1 MGSASATAMLVG
13 RREMI
18 DARPNGVTAE
28 ISRGEIE
35 EALGSDQPLDLILDV
50 LWPVHEGAG
59 SASGT
64 VTVAWDRADLES
76 LLADSESES
85 LTFSFDR
92 DELGRVLDE
101 PEFEGHGLRETAL
114 VLTVAAAAAVG
125 ASAASGMPMYDDGSG
140 PTTTGVTTLSQT
152 AVAAAPDAFERAVT
166 RSVPADAFER
176 AAARGEASAPD
187 AFDRAVA
194 RESAATVGH
203 DEASLAD
210 RGIGVQAVGAVH
222 DEASLAD
229 RGIEVQAV
237 PAVHDEVA
245 LAARGIELQ
254 TAPALHDEATLAARG
269 IEAPAAPVGDSGSGF
284 DVPSIDAATAGAVGG
299 GLALAGLLIVG
310 AGFATRRNR
319 ARPV

>member
-1 MGSASATAMLVG
+1 MLVG

-18 DARPNGVTAE
+18 DARPNAVTAE
-28 ISRGEIE
+28 ITRSEIE

-50 LWPVHEGAG
+50 LRPAHEGVET
-59 SASGT
+59 ASGT

-92 DELGRVLDE
+92 DELERVLDE

-140 PTTTGVTTLSQT
+140 PTTSGVTTLLQS
-152 AVAAAPDAFERAVT
+152 
-166 RSVPADAFER
+166 
-176 AAARGEASAPD
+176 
-187 AFDRAVA
+187 
-194 RESAATVGH
+194 ATVGH
-203 DEASLAD
+203 DEASLAS

-222 DEASLAD
+222 DEASLAS

-237 PAVHDEVA
+237 PAVHDEA
-245 LAARGIELQ
+245 SLASRGIELQ
-254 TAPALHDEATLAARG
+254 TAPALHDEATLDARG

-284 DVPSIDAATAGAVGG
+284 DLPSIDAATAGAVGG

>member
-176 AAARGEASAPD
+176 AAARGEVSAPD

-203 DEASLAD
+203 DEASLA
-210 RGIGVQAVGAVH
+210 
-222 DEASLAD
+222 
-229 RGIEVQAV
+229 
-237 PAVHDEVA
+237 
-245 LAARGIELQ
+245 ARGIETV
-254 TAPALHDEATLAARG
+254 TAATAAPDVIERAAARATPAPDAFERAANRGSNASGG
-269 IEAPAAPVGDSGSGF
+269 IETPAPVGDSGSGLEL
-284 DVPSIDAATAGAVGG
+284 PSLDAPAAVAVGG
-299 GLALAGLLIVG
+299 GLAGAGLLI
-310 AGFATRRNR
+310 AAAMLTARRNR
-319 ARPV
+319 IRPL

>member
-18 DARPNGVTAE
+18 DARPNAVTAE

-101 PEFEGHGLRETAL
+101 PEFEGHGLRETAFCPYRCSCCCGGRIGGIRHAD
-114 VLTVAAAAAVG
+114 VRRRVRPDDDGRDDAFA
-125 ASAASGMPMYDDGSG
+125 DGSG
-140 PTTTGVTTLSQT
+140 GCSRRV
-152 AVAAAPDAFERAVT
+152 RACGDPQ
-166 RSVPADAFER
+166 RSGRRVR
-176 AAARGEASAPD
+176 A
-187 AFDRAVA
+187 
-194 RESAATVGH
+194 
-203 DEASLAD
+203 
-210 RGIGVQAVGAVH
+210 
-222 DEASLAD
+222 
-229 RGIEVQAV
+229 
-237 PAVHDEVA
+237 
-245 LAARGIELQ
+245 
-254 TAPALHDEATLAARG
+254 
-269 IEAPAAPVGDSGSGF
+269 SGS
-284 DVPSIDAATAGAVGG
+284 S
-299 GLALAGLLIVG
+299 
-310 AGFATRRNR
+310 RRSFR
-319 ARPV
+319 T

>member
-18 DARPNGVTAE
+18 DARPNAVTAE

-152 AVAAAPDAFERAVT
+152 AAAAAPDAFERAVT

-203 DEASLAD
+203 DEASLA
-210 RGIGVQAVGAVH
+210 
-222 DEASLAD
+222 
-229 RGIEVQAV
+229 
-237 PAVHDEVA
+237 
-245 LAARGIELQ
+245 ARGIE
-254 TAPALHDEATLAARG
+254 TVT
-269 IEAPAAPVGDSGSGF
+269 
-284 DVPSIDAATAGAVGG
+284 AATAAPDVIERAAARATPAPDAFERAANRGEQRVRWHRELPLQSETAVP
-299 GLALAGLLIVG
+299 GLSS
-310 AGFATRRNR
+310 RRSMLRPPLQWAEGSR
-319 ARPV
+319 APGC